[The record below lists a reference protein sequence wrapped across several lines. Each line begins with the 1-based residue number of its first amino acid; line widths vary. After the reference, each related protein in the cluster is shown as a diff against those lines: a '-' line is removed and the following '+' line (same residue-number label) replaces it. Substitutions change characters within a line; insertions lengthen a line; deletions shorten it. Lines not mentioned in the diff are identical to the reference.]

1 MDASF
6 EENGEQQRS
15 VTPNFSFR
23 SFFEKSST
31 SNDDGSDGDEKK
43 NKTKKNAFAR
53 FMAFEP
59 ESVTKDEEEEKKIY
73 DDEEDP
79 NGCSPNLKRLETL
92 FKEEEEA
99 KKERGG
105 KSRGGFPGLRLFGT
119 ESYGENPADY
129 MFDDLGG
136 FVPPRGAN
144 WVSTSAEVNAKGKND
159 DNGDEAEKSTIVAV
173 LERNKE
179 TNASKKLPGGISIL
193 RAPSNV
199 IMAKDDKGRT
209 LPVLP
214 EKMDDETLLRTTH
227 SRDPSEIPED
237 VLLALEEEAKEEAE
251 KKKEKDGGEL
261 DVAPK
266 LGAPTPTPTPTSTP
280 MKKSSSLSGG
290 GSSNFRKKQD
300 LKRVS
305 GVTIPS
311 SMWEIVEFNRAMIRV
326 MTMLMKELKPLGVE
340 GMTIFDPI
348 AGIMLWRE
356 QRAEARL
363 KKTSKQYL
371 YGDEDDEMHD
381 EALFFD
387 NNNANTGGN
396 NTTNINNIRRDGEV
410 SLETMEELKPA
421 LRHASAAYGTLSALL
436 MNASNKEKFV
446 TFAKHVEIQNEKDPD
461 VLHDKITETAA
472 KHANVSPEDILVA
485 DWETLQFSPASYV
498 AVDRNEKLV
507 VLAIRGTANGSDFI
521 TDACSTSVP
530 FLGGFA
536 HSGVVMSA
544 WQIISTRLPQMTRAC
559 YENPD
564 FKVLLTGHSMG
575 AAVAVCVAML
585 LRSGDVDV
593 ISAAQ
598 KGVEGLPNSEGAIAS
613 VMHNCTVVSFA
624 SPAVVTLDLSLK
636 CQDYVTSVVAGKDV
650 IPRLSYA
657 SVRRL
662 LRRLNAASP
671 AQPMLKS
678 IGGKLREVA
687 NGLQNSSM
695 SSSINE
701 TTSPEQIEERNSDSN
716 RGANTTTEG
725 EDAGNVKGAVTT
737 SDNEGD
743 ETLKKRDSDQ
753 TSWQDLGDQS
763 GLELRDHSGSDF
775 LVQPGRVIHL
785 RRLSSQRPVAQ
796 SKHATAFTDIPLS
809 TRMMTDH
816 IPMVYESAIL
826 EICERMKAERIE
838 KMQEVANRFRRV
850 ASIELNSP
858 SQHLPARVL
867 SPGSDFKRSVAD
879 GVKSKTVKQ
888 KLANAAPS
896 SREEGEEETQPS
908 SSDATAST
916 ETPSYFLKSRK
927 RNQTEQAEAVT
938 VKTPM
943 DSKGW
948 QAVQNF
954 FSTLLDSPGRGEG
967 DEDEENK
974 LDGDLHPSAVAGI
987 EKDDSQIVDEFHAA
1001 ASTEDEVDDN
1011 VGNNVTPIAP
1021 AVSRVGDV
1029 RVEKV
1034 TPMPPTYY

>member
-1 MDASF
+1 MSADEAADFAQRREDAD
-6 EENGEQQRS
+6 EEEEQKRS

-23 SFFEKSST
+23 SFFEKSDAT
-31 SNDDGSDGDEKK
+31 ENEKTK
-43 NKTKKNAFAR
+43 KKNAFQK

-59 ESVTKDEEEEKKIY
+59 ESVTKDEEEDGLE
-73 DDEEDP
+73 DFEENHP
-79 NGCSPNLKRLETL
+79 NGCSPNLKRLEKL
-92 FKEEEEA
+92 FREETEFKDNGEEEVEE
-99 KKERGG
+99 KKKKVGFG
-105 KSRGGFPGLRLFGT
+105 SGGGFSLFQFGT
-119 ESYGENPADY
+119 DRYGENPADY
-129 MFDDLGG
+129 LFDDLGG
-136 FVPPRGAN
+136 FVPPRGAK
-144 WVSTSAEVNAKGKND
+144 WVSTSAEEVQDSGGEEGGEKKS
-159 DNGDEAEKSTIVAV
+159 EKTEKSTIETV
-173 LERNKE
+173 LERTKG
-179 TNASKKLPGGISIL
+179 TNASKKLPGGIVL

-199 IMAKDDKGRT
+199 IMAKDEKGRT

-214 EKMDDETLLRTTH
+214 EKMDDETLMRTTH

-237 VLLALEEEAKEEAE
+237 VLLALEEEAKEEAQ
-251 KKKEKDGGEL
+251 KTTMMKKEGGE
-261 DVAPK
+261 VETAQK

-280 MKKSSSLSGG
+280 IKKEG

-300 LKRVS
+300 LKKVS

-371 YGDEDDEMHD
+371 YGDDEDEMHD

-387 NNNANTGGN
+387 NNNNNANASGN
-396 NTTNINNIRRDGEV
+396 ASVNNISVRRDGEV
-410 SLETMEELKPA
+410 SLEAMEELKPA

-436 MNASNKEKFV
+436 MNASNKEKFA

-650 IPRLSYA
+650 IPRLCYA

-678 IGGKLREVA
+678 IGGAFREVA
-687 NGLQNSSM
+687 NGLQNSSR
-695 SSSINE
+695 SNSISE
-701 TTSPEQIEERNSDSN
+701 TTSEQIELTNGNSN
-716 RGANTTTEG
+716 GEANKRDGGEVDESADDATTTNGGTEG
-725 EDAGNVKGAVTT
+725 AEK
-737 SDNEGD
+737 S
-743 ETLKKRDSDQ
+743 KKRDSDQ

-796 SKHATAFTDIPLS
+796 PKHATAFTDIPLS

-826 EICERMKAERIE
+826 EICERMKAERME
-838 KMQEVANRFRRV
+838 TMHEVANRFRRV
-850 ASIELNSP
+850 TSVDLMNSP
-858 SQHLPARVL
+858 SRHHPTRGVL
-867 SPGSDFKRSVAD
+867 SPGSEFKRSVAE
-879 GVKSKTVKQ
+879 GAKNKKEKQ
-888 KLANAAPS
+888 SMLANAAP
-896 SREEGEEETQPS
+896 RFGEEEEKGRRQRMLFSSAAEKTTTSKTEETTQTS
-908 SSDATAST
+908 
-916 ETPSYFLKSRK
+916 
-927 RNQTEQAEAVT
+927 N
-938 VKTPM
+938 
-943 DSKGW
+943 SKGW
-948 QAVQNF
+948 QVVRNF
-954 FSTLLDSPGRGEG
+954 FSTMMSDSPTG
-967 DEDEENK
+967 DYDKSPTRSDDENTL
-974 LDGDLHPSAVAGI
+974 LDGDDPND
-987 EKDDSQIVDEFHAA
+987 KDDKGLIVDEFHAA
-1001 ASTEDEVDDN
+1001 AASAAYN
-1011 VGNNVTPIAP
+1011 SAQ
-1021 AVSRVGDV
+1021 R
-1029 RVEKV
+1029 
-1034 TPMPPTYY
+1034 

>member
-1 MDASF
+1 MSADEAADFARRREDAD
-6 EENGEQQRS
+6 EEEEQKRS

-23 SFFEKSST
+23 SFFEKSDAT
-31 SNDDGSDGDEKK
+31 ENEKTK
-43 NKTKKNAFAR
+43 KKNAFQK

-59 ESVTKDEEEEKKIY
+59 ESVTKDEEEDGLE
-73 DDEEDP
+73 DFEERP
-79 NGCSPNLKRLETL
+79 NVCSPNLKRLEKL
-92 FKEEEEA
+92 FREEAELQGNNGEEEVEE
-99 KKERGG
+99 KK
-105 KSRGGFPGLRLFGT
+105 KKGGFGSGGGFSLFQFGT
-119 ESYGENPADY
+119 DRYGENPADY
-129 MFDDLGG
+129 LFDDLGG
-136 FVPPRGAN
+136 FVPPRGAK
-144 WVSTSAEVNAKGKND
+144 WVSTSAEEVKD
-159 DNGDEAEKSTIVAV
+159 SGDGEGGEKKSEKTEKSTIETV
-173 LERNKE
+173 LERTKG
-179 TNASKKLPGGISIL
+179 TNASKKLPGGIVL

-199 IMAKDDKGRT
+199 IMAKDEKGRT

-214 EKMDDETLLRTTH
+214 EKMDDETLMRTTH

-237 VLLALEEEAKEEAE
+237 VLLALEEEAKEEAQ
-251 KKKEKDGGEL
+251 KTTMMKKEGGE
-261 DVAPK
+261 VETAQK
-266 LGAPTPTPTPTSTP
+266 LGAPTSTP
-280 MKKSSSLSGG
+280 IKKEG

-300 LKRVS
+300 LKKVS

-371 YGDEDDEMHD
+371 YGDDEDEMHD

-387 NNNANTGGN
+387 NNNNNANASGN
-396 NTTNINNIRRDGEV
+396 ASVNNISVRRDGEV
-410 SLETMEELKPA
+410 SLEAMEELKPA

-436 MNASNKEKFV
+436 MNASNKEKFA

-650 IPRLSYA
+650 IPRLCYA

-678 IGGKLREVA
+678 IGGAFREVA
-687 NGLQNSSM
+687 NGLQNSSR
-695 SSSINE
+695 SNSISE
-701 TTSPEQIEERNSDSN
+701 TTSEQIELTNRNSN
-716 RGANTTTEG
+716 GEANKTDGGEVDESADDATTTNGGTEG
-725 EDAGNVKGAVTT
+725 AEK
-737 SDNEGD
+737 S
-743 ETLKKRDSDQ
+743 KKRDSDQ

-796 SKHATAFTDIPLS
+796 PKHATAFTDIPLS

-826 EICERMKAERIE
+826 EICERMKAERME
-838 KMQEVANRFRRV
+838 TMHEVANRFRRV
-850 ASIELNSP
+850 TSVDLMNSP
-858 SQHLPARVL
+858 SRHHPTRGVL
-867 SPGSDFKRSVAD
+867 SPGSEFKRSVAE
-879 GVKSKTVKQ
+879 GAKNKKEKQ
-888 KLANAAPS
+888 SMLANAAP
-896 SREEGEEETQPS
+896 RFGEEEEKGRRQRMLFSSAAEKTTTSKTEETTQTS
-908 SSDATAST
+908 
-916 ETPSYFLKSRK
+916 
-927 RNQTEQAEAVT
+927 N
-938 VKTPM
+938 
-943 DSKGW
+943 SKGW
-948 QAVQNF
+948 QVVRNF
-954 FSTLLDSPGRGEG
+954 FSTMMLDSPTG
-967 DEDEENK
+967 DYDKSPTRSDDENTL
-974 LDGDLHPSAVAGI
+974 LDGDDPND
-987 EKDDSQIVDEFHAA
+987 KDDKGLIVDEFHAA
-1001 ASTEDEVDDN
+1001 AASAAYN
-1011 VGNNVTPIAP
+1011 SAQ
-1021 AVSRVGDV
+1021 R
-1029 RVEKV
+1029 
-1034 TPMPPTYY
+1034 

>member
-1 MDASF
+1 
-6 EENGEQQRS
+6 
-15 VTPNFSFR
+15 
-23 SFFEKSST
+23 
-31 SNDDGSDGDEKK
+31 
-43 NKTKKNAFAR
+43 
-53 FMAFEP
+53 
-59 ESVTKDEEEEKKIY
+59 
-73 DDEEDP
+73 
-79 NGCSPNLKRLETL
+79 
-92 FKEEEEA
+92 
-99 KKERGG
+99 
-105 KSRGGFPGLRLFGT
+105 
-119 ESYGENPADY
+119 
-129 MFDDLGG
+129 
-136 FVPPRGAN
+136 
-144 WVSTSAEVNAKGKND
+144 
-159 DNGDEAEKSTIVAV
+159 
-173 LERNKE
+173 
-179 TNASKKLPGGISIL
+179 
-193 RAPSNV
+193 
-199 IMAKDDKGRT
+199 MAKDEKGRT

-214 EKMDDETLLRTTH
+214 EKMDDETLMRTTH

-237 VLLALEEEAKEEAE
+237 VLLALEEEAKEEAQ
-251 KKKEKDGGEL
+251 KTTMMKKEGGE
-261 DVAPK
+261 VETAQK

-280 MKKSSSLSGG
+280 IKKEG

-300 LKRVS
+300 LKKVS

-340 GMTIFDPI
+340 GMTVFDPI

-371 YGDEDDEMHD
+371 YGDDEDEMHD

-387 NNNANTGGN
+387 NNNNNANVVLL
-396 NTTNINNIRRDGEV
+396 NNISLRRDGEV
-410 SLETMEELKPA
+410 SLEAMEELKPA

-436 MNASNKEKFV
+436 MNASNKEKFA

-564 FKVLLTGHSMG
+564 FKLLLTGHSMG

-598 KGVEGLPNSEGAIAS
+598 KGVEGLPNSEGAIVS

-650 IPRLSYA
+650 IPRLCYA

-671 AQPMLKS
+671 AQPVLKS
-678 IGGKLREVA
+678 IGGAFREVA
-687 NGLQNSSM
+687 NGLQNSSR
-695 SSSINE
+695 SNSISE
-701 TTSPEQIEERNSDSN
+701 TTSKQIELTNRNSN
-716 RGANTTTEG
+716 GEANKTDGGEVDESADDATTTNGGTEG
-725 EDAGNVKGAVTT
+725 AEK
-737 SDNEGD
+737 S
-743 ETLKKRDSDQ
+743 KKRDSDQ

-796 SKHATAFTDIPLS
+796 PKHATAFTDIPLS

-826 EICERMKAERIE
+826 EICERMKAERME
-838 KMQEVANRFRRV
+838 TMHEVANRFRRV
-850 ASIELNSP
+850 TSVDLMNSP
-858 SQHLPARVL
+858 SRHHPTRGVL
-867 SPGSDFKRSVAD
+867 SPGSEFKRSVEEGAKNKKRNNQCSPTLLLD
-879 GVKSKTVKQ
+879 SEKKRGEKATNTSTAEKTTTSKT
-888 KLANAAPS
+888 
-896 SREEGEEETQPS
+896 EETQTS
-908 SSDATAST
+908 
-916 ETPSYFLKSRK
+916 
-927 RNQTEQAEAVT
+927 N
-938 VKTPM
+938 
-943 DSKGW
+943 SKGW
-948 QAVQNF
+948 QVVRNF
-954 FSTLLDSPGRGEG
+954 FSTMMSDSPTG
-967 DEDEENK
+967 DYEEEK
-974 LDGDLHPSAVAGI
+974 SHPFETRIRS
-987 EKDDSQIVDEFHAA
+987 
-1001 ASTEDEVDDN
+1001 STATTLTTKTTKGSSSTN
-1011 VGNNVTPIAP
+1011 STP
-1021 AVSRVGDV
+1021 
-1029 RVEKV
+1029 
-1034 TPMPPTYY
+1034 PPLLPNILAHSEPGF